1 MKLAFRTHA
10 IKRMFERRIS
20 VSQVRQALASGEVIE
35 DYPND
40 VPYPSRLVLG
50 WSGSRPL
57 HVVAADNK
65 QGQETIVI
73 TVYEPN
79 PNEWKAGFRRRKL

>member
-1 MKLAFRTHA
+1 MHA

-20 VSQVRQALASGEVIE
+20 VDQVRQVLGAGEVIE

-40 VPYPSRLVLG
+40 VPYPSRLMPG

-57 HVVAADNK
+57 QVVAADNDTK
-65 QGQETIVI
+65 EGQETIVI
-73 TVYEPN
+73 TVYEPS
-79 PNEWKAGFRRRKL
+79 PGEWEAGFRRRKS